1 MAVSIRE
8 VIFKSFAKDFM
19 SLRATLLFF
28 VAKQSPTL
36 QEIASGKEQVR
47 PRNDICTSTK
57 LPIGQK
63 QVTGSVSVEYFSR
76 LGDVGKVA
84 GDEVIRH

>member
-47 PRNDICTSTK
+47 LAMT
-57 LPIGQK
+57 
-63 QVTGSVSVEYFSR
+63 
-76 LGDVGKVA
+76 
-84 GDEVIRH
+84 

>member
-1 MAVSIRE
+1 
-8 VIFKSFAKDFM
+8 M
-19 SLRATLLFF
+19 SLRGDLVLAEAVFLGI
-28 VAKQSPTL
+28 V
-36 QEIASGKEQVR
+36 SGKEQVR